1 MRLKT
6 KLLLAQ
12 VPLALALL
20 VLGIIAITTIGQLGL
35 SSERILKDNYR
46 SVLAAQRMKEAIERM
61 DSAALFIVLGRR
73 EEGKQLAW
81 RNRTIFE
88 EELEVQVKNIT
99 EKGEQEASEALVKRW
114 RDYLATYESFLQ
126 ETNFEVLRSR
136 FFAELLP
143 KFLAVKEG
151 ADVILT
157 MNQDAMVRKSDEV
170 RRFSRRL
177 ETYITFA
184 ALLAALVG
192 IIASMALT
200 TRIIRPLSILT
211 QTARRIKEGDYEVRA
226 RVEGSD
232 EIALL
237 AQEFNT
243 MTDSLDRYRKSSLGE
258 LLQAQH
264 ASQAAIDSLPEPVIA
279 TDLEGKIININ
290 RAALALL
297 GPALSGSLSDVVITL
312 EAAMAAAIDKAWNH
326 VMAGKGAYLPLD
338 LNEAVKI
345 GTPEGERYLLAQA
358 SPVYDEMGSLASV
371 SIVLRDV
378 TLLSKLDDMSKNLVA
393 TFAHEFRTPLT
404 SLQLAVHILLE
415 QLAGAMTEKQLDLI
429 YAAREDCD
437 RLRNLIDDILS
448 IVRVQSGKLE
458 LRRVT
463 VQVAPLIEHAID
475 QNRLLAEERGL
486 TLSHL
491 LPPFG
496 EEVFADPERLELVF
510 ANLITNAI
518 RHTPA
523 GGSIEIRAQ
532 PDGEFVRFEVKD
544 TGEGI
549 PKEYQPQ
556 VFDKYFQVPGSI
568 RKGTGLGLAIARN
581 IIEAHG
587 GEIGLESEPGQGSI
601 FWFTLPKTERQP
613 GGQ

>member
-1 MRLKT
+1 MLLKT

-20 VLGIIAITTIGQLGL
+20 VLGVIAITTIGRLGE

-61 DSAALFIVLGRR
+61 DSAALFIALGRR
-73 EEGKQLAW
+73 QEGEQLAW
-81 RNRTIFE
+81 RHRAIFE
-88 EELEVQVKNIT
+88 EALEAQVKNIT
-99 EKGEQEASEALVKRW
+99 EKGEQDASAALGKRW
-114 RDYLATYESFLQ
+114 RDYLAAYENFIQ
-126 ETNFEVLRSR
+126 ESNLEVLKKR

-151 ADVILT
+151 ADHILA

-170 RRFSRRL
+170 RKFSRRL
-177 ETYITFA
+177 ETFITLA

-200 TRIIRPLSILT
+200 TRIIRPLSVLT
-211 QTARRIKEGDYEVRA
+211 QTARRIKEGDLEVRA
-226 RVEGSD
+226 KVEGSD

-237 AQEFNT
+237 AREFNT

-264 ASQAAIDSLPEPVIA
+264 ASQAAIDSLPEPVIS
-279 TDLEGKIININ
+279 TDLEGKIINVN

-297 GPALSGSLSDVVITL
+297 GPALSGLLGESVRTL
-312 EAAMAAAIDKAWNH
+312 EAALAAAIDKAWKH
-326 VMAGKGAYLPLD
+326 VLAGRGAYLPLD
-338 LNEAVKI
+338 LDEAVKI
-345 GTPEGERYLLAQA
+345 GAPEGERYLLAQA
-358 SPVYDEMGSLASV
+358 SPVYDDTGSLGSI

-415 QLAGAMTEKQLDLI
+415 QLAGTMTEKQLDLI
-429 YAAREDCD
+429 YAAREDCE
-437 RLRNLIDDILS
+437 RLRNLVDDILG

-458 LRRVT
+458 LRRIPVG
-463 VQVAPLIEHAID
+463 VAPLMEQAVNQH
-475 QNRLLAEERGL
+475 RLLAEERGL
-486 TLSHL
+486 RLSHL
-491 LPPFG
+491 PPPFG

-523 GGSIEIRAQ
+523 GGAIEIRAV
-532 PDGEFVRFEVKD
+532 PEGEFVRFEVRD

-549 PKEYQPQ
+549 PKEYQAQ
-556 VFDKYFQVPGSI
+556 VFGKYFQVPGSV

-587 GEIGLESEPGQGSI
+587 GEIGLESEPGQGST
-601 FWFTLPKTERQP
+601 FWFTLPKTERQSH
-613 GGQ
+613 G